1 MFILRCDQ
9 WDILINSI
17 RILEASVEL
26 IKIELGA
33 KQRVQRED
41 NPHCDIAIT
50 SGCLTSIADVFQ
62 QSRPIQIPEVC
73 HPLHQLAAQV
83 HLLMVA
89 LVVRLAQMGIISE
102 IEKTY
107 CQEMIS

>member
-33 KQRVQRED
+33 KQRVQ
-41 NPHCDIAIT
+41 
-50 SGCLTSIADVFQ
+50 
-62 QSRPIQIPEVC
+62 
-73 HPLHQLAAQV
+73 
-83 HLLMVA
+83 
-89 LVVRLAQMGIISE
+89 
-102 IEKTY
+102 
-107 CQEMIS
+107 